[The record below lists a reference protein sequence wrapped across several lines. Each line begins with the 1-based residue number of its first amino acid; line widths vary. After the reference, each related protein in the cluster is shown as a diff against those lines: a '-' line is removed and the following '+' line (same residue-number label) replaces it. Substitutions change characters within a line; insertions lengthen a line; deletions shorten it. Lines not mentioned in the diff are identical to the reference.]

1 MRKELSITNNENNE
15 KWFSMYVIYGDG
27 VRLPIED
34 MENLFGGEF
43 LDNVEF
49 LTEDSEPLIVNDD
62 GEDVPVI
69 TLVTL
74 IQAVISCENPDMLTL
89 YGLLQKV
96 EDALVNVWD

>member
-1 MRKELSITNNENNE
+1 MRKEISVTNNENIE
-15 KWFSMYVIYGDG
+15 KWFSMYVIYGIG

-43 LDNVEF
+43 LNNVEF
-49 LTEDSEPLIVNDD
+49 LTEDSELLTVNDD
-62 GEDVPVI
+62 GEAVPVI

-74 IQAVISCENPDMLTL
+74 IHAVVSCKMPDMLML